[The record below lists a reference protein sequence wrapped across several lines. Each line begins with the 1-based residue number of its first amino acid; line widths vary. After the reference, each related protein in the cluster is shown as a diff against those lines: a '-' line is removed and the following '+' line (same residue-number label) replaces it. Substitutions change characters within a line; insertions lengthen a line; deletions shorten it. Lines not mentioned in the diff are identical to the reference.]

1 MVNPIPTRN
10 TLWWVGWDQAEG
22 VHQGLLHP
30 LIGAPPL
37 NWQNQMWRLPLSVFL
52 NWWIFTKIIKQWR
65 IGIVFRIC
73 WIGVI
78 FSMKNLFIG
87 CLKSYF
93 SCKILVKICQFKIEK
108 HGMRQAEYQYMPV
121 PLLVVSI
128 SRVMANMLEMWIK
141 NGENRLHSGTHAF
154 QRNRTAAD
162 ATRPRCIFRGGIGS
176 TGLGVRGWRD
186 KMRLE
191 NRSPFRRLWRPVGPL
206 WVQRAFNA
214 ASACIPRAIEFCI
227 AMKLPCKTSEATQ
240 EIILLLRGL
249 YLYHVLT

>member
-1 MVNPIPTRN
+1 VKPPTP
-10 TLWWVGWDQAEG
+10 
-22 VHQGLLHP
+22 H
-30 LIGAPPL
+30 I
-37 NWQNQMWRLPLSVFL
+37 F
-52 NWWIFTKIIKQWR
+52 NWWIFTKIINQWQL
-65 IGIVFRIC
+65 GICIR
-73 WIGVI
+73 
-78 FSMKNLFIG
+78 NLPNMGHFFHEKSFYR
-87 CLKSYF
+87 LKSYV
-93 SCKILVKICQFKIEK
+93 SAKNLVKICQLRIQK
-108 HGMRQAEYQYMPV
+108 HGLNISYMPV
-121 PLLVVSI
+121 PLLVMSV
-128 SRVMANMLEMWIK
+128 SRVMADMLEMWSK
-141 NGENRLHSGTHAF
+141 NGDNRLHSGTHSF

-191 NRSPFRRLWRPVGPL
+191 NRSPFRRLWSPVGPL